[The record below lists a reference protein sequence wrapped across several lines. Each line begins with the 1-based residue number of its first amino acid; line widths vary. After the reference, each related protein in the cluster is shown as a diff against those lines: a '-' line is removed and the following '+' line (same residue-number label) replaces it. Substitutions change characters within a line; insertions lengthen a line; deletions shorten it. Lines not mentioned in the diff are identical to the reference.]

1 MTHLPGYT
9 YRLSA
14 ALILTSEAPLGAA
27 ALGTLRENLRGAV
40 QRSHAEGAITG
51 DLGQGEAQREYA
63 VTVDV
68 PSADVQAL
76 AYADD
81 PSLLIAVYGS
91 SAYLIR
97 SGLVRFRVGDDEYQ
111 MCLREMLQSVNG
123 TALVRIVDATPLI
136 EAEYRR
142 LYPDDPE
149 LLELY
154 EADED
159 ELLRQS
165 VERDPAAAYGLP
177 DAPREFE
184 R

>member
-1 MTHLPGYT
+1 MTHLPSQT

-14 ALILTSEAPLGAA
+14 ALTLTSEAPLGAA
-27 ALGTLRENLRGAV
+27 TLDALRENLQAAV
-40 QRSHAEGAITG
+40 QRSYDEGAITG
-51 DLGQGEAQREYA
+51 DLGFDEALQ
-63 VTVDV
+63 DV
-68 PSADVQAL
+68 GLSGDAPRADVQAL

-91 SAYLIR
+91 TCYLIR
-97 SGLVRFRVGDDEYQ
+97 SGLVRFRVGDNEYQ

-123 TALVRIVDATPLI
+123 PAPVRIVDATPLI

-142 LYPDDPE
+142 LHPDDPE
-149 LLELY
+149 LLELC

-159 ELLRQS
+159 ALLFGA

-177 DAPREFE
+177 DAPQEFE